1 MRAQNEEAKGRTIIF
16 PGSNRQNMKGRWRW
30 VSFVWVAVI
39 FTVASCTKTSIDK
52 SREVADRFID
62 LYYARV
68 NMAEAVKLCGGDAR
82 TKLEDRL
89 RAIKGVAPDQPAGE
103 PRVTFNLTASTNPT
117 PTQATY
123 TYKVTAHT
131 SDVGNVVAT
140 LTVTEEGGRWAVTSF
155 NETEGP
161 PRS

>member
-1 MRAQNEEAKGRTIIF
+1 
-16 PGSNRQNMKGRWRW
+16 MKRRWRW
-30 VSFVWVAVI
+30 VSFVSVAVI
-39 FTVASCTKTSIDK
+39 FTVASCTKTSTDK

-62 LYYARV
+62 LYYARM
-68 NMAEAVKLCGGDAR
+68 NMAEAVKLCSGDAR

-123 TYKVTAHT
+123 TYNVTAHT

-140 LTVTEEGGRWAVTSF
+140 LTVTEEGGRWTVTSF

>member
-1 MRAQNEEAKGRTIIF
+1 MKAQNEEAKGRTIIF
-16 PGSNRQNMKGRWRW
+16 AGSKKQNIKRGWRW
-30 VSFVWVAVI
+30 VSFVSVALI
-39 FTVASCTKTSIDK
+39 FTVASCTKTSTDK

-62 LYYARV
+62 LYYAQM
-68 NMAEAVKLCGGDAR
+68 NMAEAAKLCSGAAR
-82 TKLEDRL
+82 TELEDRL

-103 PRVTFNLTASTNPT
+103 PRVTFALSVSTNPT
-117 PTQATY
+117 PTRATY

-161 PRS
+161 P